1 MGGLTSPKGE
11 LGLADFDVADAD
23 DDDDEDD
30 EAEEEVGG
38 VGETAIGAH
47 LWRFCGDLWW
57 SWSSGSKS
65 SGRFNV
71 AQAMI
76 DRLIDNGSL
85 ANLCMRVRVGTTRF

>member
-11 LGLADFDVADAD
+11 LGLANFVVDAD
-23 DDDDEDD
+23 DADEEEDD
-30 EAEEEVGG
+30 EEEVGG

-57 SWSSGSKS
+57 SWSRGSKS

-71 AQAMI
+71 AQAI
-76 DRLIDNGSL
+76 FDRLMTVLSRDMC
-85 ANLCMRVRVGTTRF
+85 AEV